1 MSAPARTDRLSFI
14 AYAVI
19 NKAAEPPELVKVE
32 LSRKAGR
39 EFIQWHEDADDLRIR
54 RAEVKLFNT

>member
-1 MSAPARTDRLSFI
+1 MSFI
-14 AYAVI
+14 AYAVV